1 MGEVVDVLTVGESM
15 GAVRADGL
23 VRYGTT
29 ARLSIAGT
37 EGNVAIGLSRLGHRA
52 RWVGVVGDDQMG
64 ALVLRTLRAEDVDVS
79 HARVDPE
86 APTGIL
92 VYEERMSGLVSAD
105 YHRRGSAATRLTP
118 DDVMAALDPQPRYL
132 HVTGVTAALGDGPSR
147 TVSCGIRAA
156 RERGVTVCLDVNHRN
171 RLWSVER
178 ARELL
183 GDLVDSVDLVVA
195 SEDEL
200 PLLAPGVG
208 VEERAS
214 WLLDRGVTEVI
225 VKLGA
230 AGATAYT
237 KDGIVRSAAR
247 TVVVADTV
255 GAGDGFVAGFLS
267 GLLDGL
273 PIAQRL
279 ERANAVGAFVVGTH
293 GDWEGLPTRAEL
305 ALLDLASGDVMR

>member
-1 MGEVVDVLTVGESM
+1 MGEVVDVLTIGESM
-15 GAVRADGL
+15 GAVRSDGL

-37 EGNVAIGLSRLGHRA
+37 EGNVAIGLARLGHRP

-64 ALVLRTLRAEDVDVS
+64 ALVLRTLRAENVDVS
-79 HARVDPE
+79 HARTDPE

-92 VYEERMSGLVSAD
+92 VYEERMSGLVRAD

-118 DDVMAALDPQPRYL
+118 ADLVAALDPQPRYL

-147 TVSCGIRAA
+147 TVSSGVREA
-156 RERGVTVCLDVNHRN
+156 RERGVTVCLDVNHRS
-171 RLWSVER
+171 RLWSAER
-178 ARELL
+178 AREVLA
-183 GDLVDSVDLVVA
+183 GLVDSVDLVVA

-200 PLLAPGVG
+200 PLLAKGDD
-208 VEERAS
+208 VEDQAR
-214 WLLDRGVTEVI
+214 WLLEEGVTEVI

-230 AGATAYT
+230 AGAAAYT
-237 KDGIVRSAAR
+237 KDGVVRCAAR
-247 TVVVADTV
+247 AVVVADTV

-273 PIAQRL
+273 PVLERL

-305 ALLDLASGDVMR
+305 AMLDLASGDVMR